1 MRFEHNIS
9 MSGIITLSIELE
21 LGWGMHDKEEYGH
34 LSRNRTTE
42 THALNR
48 LLDLADS
55 YSLPI
60 TFDVVGHLLHSSCS
74 GQHSGPHSIGWWSED
89 PGSTTVEDPLFYA
102 PDLIAEIRERP
113 VNHEITTHT
122 YSHLLANE
130 ATTEQ
135 LDDELSKVSKA
146 HSKHGLSAPTTIVMP
161 RHQSPNYSTLSDNEI
176 DTIRTTIEEYTPS
189 FSNPVSKLWWLL
201 TRDHPVSNSQMRDGL
216 LETTVTPHPSLT
228 AVSLPAGQSSPHP
241 VFSAIPYPIRQRL
254 HEEYLNN
261 AIGLA
266 ENEGSHI
273 HLWTHL
279 YNFSNDLQWSAI
291 KPALSRIGQLYSNG
305 EISVQPMRELS
316 EVVE

>member
-1 MRFEHNIS
+1 MP
-9 MSGIITLSIELE
+9 GIITLSIELE
-21 LGWGMHDKEEYGH
+21 LGWGMHDKGEYGH
-34 LSRNRTTE
+34 LSRDRTAE
-42 THALNR
+42 TRALNR

-74 GQHSGPHSIGWWSED
+74 GHHSDPYPTGWWSED
-89 PGSTTVEDPLFYA
+89 PGSNTMEAPLFYA

-113 VNHEITTHT
+113 VSHEITTHT
-122 YSHLLANE
+122 YSHLLADE
-130 ATTEQ
+130 ATTAQ
-135 LDDELSKVSKA
+135 LDDDLSKVSKV
-146 HSKHGLSAPTTIVMP
+146 HSKHGISAPTTIVMP
-161 RHQSPNYSTLSDNEI
+161 RHQSPSYSILFNNGI
-176 DTIRTTIEEYTPS
+176 DTIRTTIWEYTPS

-201 TRDHPVSNSQMRDGL
+201 TRDHPVSDLQMRDDL

-241 VFSAIPYPIRQRL
+241 VFSTIPNPIRQRL
-254 HEEYLNN
+254 HQEYLNS

-266 ENEGSHI
+266 ENKGSHV

-279 YNFSNDLQWSAI
+279 YNFSNDMQWNAI
-291 KPALSRIGQLYSNG
+291 KPALTRIGQLYNNG
-305 EISVQPMRELS
+305 EISVQPMRKLS